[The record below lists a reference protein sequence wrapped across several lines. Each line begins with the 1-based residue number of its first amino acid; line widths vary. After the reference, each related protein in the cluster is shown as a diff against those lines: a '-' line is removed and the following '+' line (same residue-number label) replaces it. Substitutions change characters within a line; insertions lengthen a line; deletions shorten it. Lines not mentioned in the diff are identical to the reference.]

1 MLCRIS
7 AIVLALLL
15 LLVWGAANVSAQ
27 GEIAVQVLA
36 RINQARLEAGLP
48 DLTRSAQLDAAAQAH
63 ADDLAKNGVSLG
75 HRGSDDST
83 IKQRIS
89 RAGYDGETT
98 GENWA
103 AYRTLDQIM
112 SFWLNDPPHRRNIL
126 GSNFHEI
133 GIGVA
138 LRANGG
144 LIVITDFGGP
154 GRVPEIAAAPASV
167 PNAPP
172 KPRVAPTSAKPA
184 LSKPTRVP
192 VRKPAAKP
200 TRAQPTISPTMST
213 AEPVRVA
220 QADVP
225 QVQAGAP
232 AELRPRGRIASSI
245 LSANASGI
253 AGSTESAGDRFR
265 MALGAM
271 LAGGGVI
278 LLGIAAVGH
287 FRFRMR

>member
-7 AIVLALLL
+7 AVVLALLL
-15 LLVWGAANVSAQ
+15 PFVWGAANVSAQ

-48 DLTRSAQLDAAAQAH
+48 ELTRSAQLDAAAQAH
-63 ADDLAKNGVSLG
+63 ADDLGKNGVNLG
-75 HRGSDDST
+75 HRGSDGST
-83 IKQRIS
+83 IKQRIA
-89 RAGYDGETT
+89 RAGYGGETT

-112 SFWLNDPPHRRNIL
+112 NFWLNDPPHRRNIL
-126 GSNFHEI
+126 GSFREI

-138 LRANGG
+138 SRANGG

-154 GRVPEIAAAPASV
+154 GRAPEIATAPASV

-172 KPRVAPTSAKPA
+172 KPRVAPTRAKPA
-184 LSKPTRVP
+184 VPKPTRTP
-192 VRKPAAKP
+192 AGKPAAKP
-200 TRAQPTISPTMST
+200 TRTQPTSPPTMPT

-225 QVQAGAP
+225 QVHVGAP
-232 AELRPRGRIASSI
+232 VVLRARGRIASSI
-245 LSANASGI
+245 LSANASGT
-253 AGSTESAGDRFR
+253 AGSIDSAGDLFR

-278 LLGIAAVGH
+278 LLGIAVVGH
-287 FRFRMR
+287 LCFRMR